1 MRRTAWR
8 RYWNAG
14 SDNPIGWQFP
24 IAPGDNRLTGVM
36 QDREPTIRARILG
49 EGFRRALENARLTG
63 KAAAHQL
70 DWNESK
76 LSRMLSGKRP
86 VSEVDAASLLAVC
99 RGHGEERDRLVSTAG
114 EHATPGFLRVH
125 ERDRPVATQ
134 LAEMIENE
142 TLATKVVNCQDL
154 LVPGLLQTKDYA
166 IEVVQAIARVRPAAT
181 GRRPGG
187 DVSPAAQIAG
197 DACSPE
203 DHDPRCTRRDGHL
216 RAGDRRPR
224 DHSA

>member
-1 MRRTAWR
+1 MRRMAWR

-24 IAPGDNRLTGVM
+24 IAPGDNRLTVFM

-99 RGHGEERDRLVSTAG
+99 RVHGEERDRLLRLAREHDTQGLLRRYGSTVPEQVLELV
-114 EHATPGFLRVH
+114 EH
-125 ERDRPVATQ
+125 
-134 LAEMIENE
+134 EN
-142 TLATKVVNCQDL
+142 LATKTINYQASM
-154 LVPGLLQTKDYA
+154 VPGLLPNDDYGTA
-166 IEVVQAIARVRPAAT
+166 AAT
-181 GRRPGG
+181 
-187 DVSPAAQIAG
+187 PA
-197 DACSPE
+197 
-203 DHDPRCTRRDGHL
+203 
-216 RAGDRRPR
+216 
-224 DHSA
+224 